1 MRSLVLRLALGL
13 FAARAA
19 VASPCKPSLVTTTS
33 KDISIVSTEISSVTS
48 AASSTI
54 SVSTTSVITE
64 PSTKTY
70 ASSSLEAPSLATT
83 ETSATTT
90 FVTELST
97 VESTTT
103 ASTTTTPS
111 TTEST
116 VMSAF
121 TIIATGESDLEGD
134 SLHTSDHDGYVAV
147 FHPNPIFGV
156 TSARPYTIDSQRRL
170 VNDQG
175 YFLCAYYNANNV
187 ELDAPAQVNTC
198 TSNGP
203 KNPFLDCELTSD
215 LTLRCG
221 IPGWSCVFNP
231 NGEPICEEDG
241 STWGTWSTGIVI
253 VGRGLKIGPID
264 TPDRYNLIGLRASMK

>member
-1 MRSLVLRLALGL
+1 M
-13 FAARAA
+13 
-19 VASPCKPSLVTTTS
+19 
-33 KDISIVSTEISSVTS
+33 VSSETSSVTF
-48 AASSTI
+48 AASSTTG
-54 SVSTTSVITE
+54 VSATSIITE
-64 PSTKTY
+64 SSTETT
-70 ASSSLEAPSLATT
+70 ASSSLEVTSLAIID
-83 ETSATTT
+83 TSVTTT
-90 FVTELST
+90 FVTELNT
-97 VESTTT
+97 IESTT
-103 ASTTTTPS
+103 AEPTTTQDSTAVPS

-116 VMSAF
+116 AKSAF
-121 TIIATGESDLEGD
+121 TIIATGESDVEGD
-134 SLHTSDHDGYVAV
+134 SLHTYDHDGYVAV
-147 FHPNPIFGV
+147 FDLNPIFGE

-175 YFLCAYYNANNV
+175 YFLCAHYNANNV

-253 VGRGLKIGPID
+253 VGHGLKIGPVD
-264 TPDRYNLIGLRASMK
+264 TPDRYDLIGLRASMA